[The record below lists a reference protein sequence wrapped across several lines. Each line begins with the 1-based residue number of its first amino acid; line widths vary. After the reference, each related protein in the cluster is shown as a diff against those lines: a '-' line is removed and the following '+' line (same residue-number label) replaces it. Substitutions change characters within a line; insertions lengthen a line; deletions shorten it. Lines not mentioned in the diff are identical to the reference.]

1 MCDAS
6 QPPARQRQGCGWVGV
21 MSVMSVMSAV
31 QSARR
36 LKIPLV
42 NDLMRAVLEGSPHP
56 ARSFSDGKGI

>member
-1 MCDAS
+1 
-6 QPPARQRQGCGWVGV
+6 